1 MASTYLTRTFS
12 SAGNRK
18 TWTMSAWIKRSGL
31 KSSSE
36 DRVFGWKSGGGNY
49 GFQFD
54 NDAFNFYVCSGGSNA
69 QFNTNRKFRDT
80 SAWYHI
86 VASCDTTQ
94 ATQSD
99 RFKLYIN
106 GVQETSFATG
116 TYPNQNE
123 DTAVNQAEVCRLGCS
138 TVAVNSH
145 FSGLMSH
152 VYFIDGTALP
162 ASTFGSTDSTTG
174 EWQINTSPTISSYG
188 TNGFLVLKDG
198 NTITDQSPNSNNFTL
213 GAGTLTFTH
222 DNPSNVFCVLNA
234 ISGKSKPT
242 LSIGNTKTG
251 SSSDGNYV
259 FGTIGSKAGYYEIKL
274 GQNPNGGNGNGLT
287 MGCYDSNYAETI
299 NSTAVRAFKT
309 NHAYTVNYSVD
320 DLGGGTSYEGT
331 STGVSAAAGDIIS
344 VAWKNS
350 KLYVAKNGTYFFSAN
365 PSNNTD
371 GSTQV
376 PLADSSAYQLP
387 VSKSNVD
394 GMTNSEWNF
403 GNGYFG
409 TTAITSNS
417 GNGYQD
423 ANGQGKFQYQPPT
436 GCYALCTKNLN
447 V

>member
-31 KSSSE
+31 KASSE

-54 NDAFNFYVCSGGSNA
+54 NDAFRFYVCSGGSGA
-69 QFNTNRKFRDT
+69 EFLTNRKFRDT
-80 SAWYHI
+80 SGWYHI

-174 EWQINTSPTISSYG
+174 EWKINTSPTISSYG

-213 GAGTLTFTH
+213 GAGTLTKTE
-222 DNPSNVFCVLNA
+222 DNPSNVFATMNPLA
-234 ISGKSKPT
+234 GSISDYT
-242 LSIGNTKTG
+242 LSNGNTSFQNTSGWSWKPSTICPSKGKFYYEVKMTG
-251 SSSDGNYV
+251 SAPLYEVVGVVPFASWDKIDNE
-259 FGTIGSKAGYYEIKL
+259 TIGAGSGGEAESVGYSKSGNVIK
-274 GQNPNGGNGNGLT
+274 G
-287 MGCYDSNYAETI
+287 
-299 NSTAVRAFKT
+299 NSTV
-309 NHAYTVNYSVD
+309 YS
-320 DLGGGTSYEGT
+320 GTSYTVGDIVCVAVDLDNRKIYFRKNGGSWENSGDPT
-331 STGVSAAAGDIIS
+331 SGSTGTGAVSLSTTLDDWSLSTSASGTDAG
-344 VAWKNS
+344 
-350 KLYVAKNGTYFFSAN
+350 
-365 PSNNTD
+365 
-371 GSTQV
+371 
-376 PLADSSAYQLP
+376 SSINY
-387 VSKSNVD
+387 
-394 GMTNSEWNF
+394 
-403 GNGYFG
+403 GNGCFG
-409 TTAITSNS
+409 TTQLTGTTYQGS
-417 GNGYQD
+417 GNLGIF
-423 ANGQGKFQYQPPT
+423 KYQPPSGYT
-436 GCYALCTKNLN
+436 ALCTKGLN
-447 V
+447 E